1 MNISITLP
9 DDVALRM
16 SQHWQDLSRHT
27 LEALVADAYRAGVI
41 TAGQVRSILGL
52 ETRVEVD
59 ALLKEAGAYLDYTE
73 EDLERDIRTL
83 DQLSAS

>member
-16 SQHWQDLSRHT
+16 SQRWQDLSRHT
-27 LEALVADAYRAGVI
+27 LETLVTDAYRADVI

-52 ETRVEVD
+52 ATRLEVD
-59 ALLKEAGAYLDYTE
+59 ALLKEAGAYLDYTGD
-73 EDLERDIRTL
+73 DLERDIQTL
-83 DQLSAS
+83 DQLSAA

>member
-16 SQHWQDLSRHT
+16 SKHWQDLPRRT
-27 LEALVADAYRAGVI
+27 LEALVADAYRADVV

-52 ETRVEVD
+52 ETRLEVD
-59 ALLKEAGAYLDYTE
+59 AFLKEAGAYLDYTE

-83 DQLSAS
+83 GQLSAS